1 MLSPRLILLDTP
13 QRDARMGS
21 VGCWGWGMWW
31 RMVYLQLKSSAPA
44 ATWQQQVTARHLAN
58 GSVPKKV
65 LQGVL
70 LEPVTPKPW
79 RDVPLQCLCR

>member
-1 MLSPRLILLDTP
+1 
-13 QRDARMGS
+13 MGS
-21 VGCWGWGMWW
+21 VGCRGWGMWW
-31 RMVYLQLKSSAPA
+31 RMVCLQLKSSAPA